1 MPRCLTCGQRWAGGH
16 LFCLQGASPSSEPP
30 ASPHP
35 PPPTLLFP
43 GYELERTVAQG
54 GFGTLLAARR
64 QSDGLRVAIKVFHR
78 PLPHGENDPG
88 LEVEALRAIGPPTVP
103 EVYETGWLAR
113 GHPYIVMQ
121 FIPHPLL
128 ADHLTRHRGP
138 MPEAGRYALA
148 LAEAL
153 DTVHRRGFIH
163 CDLKPENIFVDEA
176 AGTMGL
182 FDFGLARPLPPSAPE
197 GGSPALAHAG
207 TAEYMAPEQCA
218 GEEELDER
226 TDVYAAGVI
235 LYEMLTGRP
244 PFFGPAADVH
254 QAHRSRR
261 PPRPSE
267 LAPMPA
273 ALEEVVLR
281 CLSKEPSR
289 RYASA
294 HALSVALR
302 QALEP
307 LPEAS
312 ARPSAPPPRPAA
324 TQHRSVA
331 LVFLRSGA
339 NPLAVQRALAQCG
352 GQLAFR
358 EGTRFAAV
366 FDPATEAS
374 PLERAHQCAERLCA
388 EGMAANALV
397 DVLMVRVQRRAHGPP
412 RYLTP
417 LFSQLERYP
426 TERDPPTLLL
436 TSTAMEGLP
445 ALKCIPVPECQG
457 LFRRARPEA
466 ARDDTSVVWLGHGVL
481 VGRQEELAELVR
493 GARLAAQELAPTL
506 ACVLGDRGQ
515 GKSHLATAL
524 LQLLREQVPAARVA
538 LLRAREPVQGAPEG
552 TLRLLLR
559 EVLGECA
566 TQPQGN
572 EAACRARC
580 EELLGVPLAHE
591 LWPAVASYL
600 GWSAP
605 ANSLRSLAA
614 APGALRSLAVRATGE
629 LLAATAR
636 ERPLL
641 LLLDD
646 AHFAEDI
653 ALDALEYATRA
664 ESALPL
670 WVCTLARPGFE
681 RSRPHWAVRA
691 ARRSTLWLSPLS
703 LPDAMELCRTGLRP
717 AEGVPA
723 EALGRMAERAQ
734 RTPLFIVELVRGL
747 KRQGMVRQRPG
758 GSWYLATDELDRV
771 PELHLVEWLA
781 HHELGTLPAEL
792 TAHARLCA
800 LLGED
805 FTLGEV
811 EGVVNELEREDG
823 AADFPLDARHAT
835 RRLVEL
841 GLVVNHPEEGLRFRN
856 ELMRQVVAR
865 SLPETQR
872 WRLHHAA
879 QLFYREASSQQ
890 PHLLPRL
897 AFHAAAAGLH
907 TEAAA
912 LYIDLA
918 EAARG
923 RHAYL
928 TAEATYSRALE
939 LLPQSA
945 DPRCLTALR
954 GRGLMRYRVG
964 RYEDSLAD
972 LARARQMAEQLGN
985 AYEEVEVLLDEAT
998 AFDWTNDYVHSE
1010 ERVLEA
1016 MALATTALPKSPLL
1030 QMRLLLG
1037 MGRAQW
1043 RRGQWE
1049 HARELLEAAAD
1060 LARSLGDAGYESLV
1074 ICLLL
1079 LGFILPNLGRI
1090 DDAQRV
1096 LEECIAACTERGDR
1110 LHLGS
1115 AINNRRN
1122 LWVARNEL
1130 TRALKDQERF
1140 KRLGRELGMMGWEYF
1155 AEHNLGELYYQ
1166 AGDTLAAA
1174 PHIARALE
1182 LERSHPEIA
1191 PRPWGLLLHA
1201 RVLAYEG
1208 KEEGAREAL
1217 RAIHQVLA
1225 KRPGKEFSPAESVLL
1240 SLVELATRPALAE
1253 EWQALRA
1260 RSEACSVEQEPLE
1273 VLEVMALSRLRRG
1286 ERQEAVRLLEEAL
1299 RRAERLP
1306 NIMGPRL
1313 RHSLRL
1319 AIGT

>member
-1 MPRCLTCGQRWAGGH
+1 
-16 LFCLQGASPSSEPP
+16 
-30 ASPHP
+30 
-35 PPPTLLFP
+35 
-43 GYELERTVAQG
+43 VAQG
-54 GFGTLLAARR
+54 GFGTLLSARR
-64 QSDGLRVAIKVFHR
+64 QSDGLRVAIKLFHR
-78 PLPHGENDPG
+78 PLPHEGDDPG
-88 LEVEALRAIGPPTVP
+88 LEIQALRAIGPPTVP
-103 EVYETGWLAR
+103 EVYETGWLATGR
-113 GHPYIVMQ
+113 PYFVMQ

-128 ADHLTRHRGP
+128 ADHLTRHHGP
-138 MPEAGRYALA
+138 TPRAGRCALA
-148 LAEAL
+148 LVETL
-153 DTVHRRGFIH
+153 ETVHRRGFIH
-163 CDLKPENIFVDEA
+163 CDLKPENIFLDEA
-176 AGTMGL
+176 EWKVGL
-182 FDFGLARPLPPSAPE
+182 FDFGLARPLSPSAHE
-197 GGSPALAHAG
+197 RSFHGLAHAG

-218 GEEELDER
+218 GAEDLDER

-235 LYEMLTGRP
+235 LFELLTGRP
-244 PFFGPAADVH
+244 PFFGSAAEVH
-254 QAHRSRR
+254 QAHLSRR

-267 LAPMPA
+267 LVPVPAP
-273 ALEEVVLR
+273 LEEVVLR
-281 CLSKEPSR
+281 CLAKEPAR

-294 HALSVALR
+294 HALAQALR
-302 QALEP
+302 QALESLSQASSRP
-307 LPEAS
+307 LP
-312 ARPSAPPPRPAA
+312 PPPRPAVV
-324 TQHRSVA
+324 HRSVA

-339 NPLAVQRALAQCG
+339 NPLAVQRALAQSG

-366 FDPATEAS
+366 FDPETEAH
-374 PLERAHQCAERLCA
+374 PLERARQCAERLCA

-397 DVLMVRVQRRAHGPP
+397 DVLRVRVQRRPQGPP
-412 RYLTP
+412 RYLSP
-417 LFSQLERYP
+417 LFSQPERYP
-426 TERDPPTLLL
+426 TEREPPTLLL
-436 TSTAMEGLP
+436 TALAMEGLP
-445 ALKCIPVPECQG
+445 ELKCVPVPECQG
-457 LFRRARPEA
+457 LFRRALPQA
-466 ARDDTSVVWLGHGVL
+466 AGDDASVVWLGPGVL
-481 VGRQEELAELVR
+481 VGRQEELAELVS
-493 GARLAAQELAPTL
+493 GARVAVRESAPTL
-506 ACVLGDRGQ
+506 ASVLGDRGQ

-524 LQLLREQVPAARVA
+524 LQLLREQLPTARVL
-538 LLRAREPVQGAPEG
+538 LLRAREPVQGAPES

-566 TQPQGN
+566 TPPH
-572 EAACRARC
+572 ESEPACRARC
-580 EELLGVPLAHE
+580 EELLGAPLAQE
-591 LWPAVASYL
+591 LWPAIASYL
-600 GWSAP
+600 GWSGP
-605 ANSLRSLAA
+605 ATSLRSLAA

-646 AHFAEDI
+646 AHFAEDM

-681 RSRPHWAVRA
+681 RARPHWAARA
-691 ARRSTLWLSPLS
+691 AHSSTLWLRPLA

-723 EALGRMAERAQ
+723 EALRRLAERAQ

-771 PELHLVEWLA
+771 PELQLVEWLA
-781 HHELGTLPAEL
+781 HHELGALPAEL

-841 GLVVNHPEEGLRFRN
+841 GLVVSHPEEGLRFRN

-879 QLFYREASSQQ
+879 QLFYRKASAQE

-912 LYIDLA
+912 LYVDLA
-918 EAARG
+918 EAARA
-923 RHAYL
+923 RHSYL

-945 DPRCLTALR
+945 DSRNLMALR

-972 LARARQMAEQLGN
+972 LARARQMAQQLGN
-985 AYEEVEVLLDEAT
+985 TCEEVEILLDEAT
-998 AFDWTNDYVHSE
+998 AYDWTNDYVRSE
-1010 ERVLEA
+1010 ECVLQ
-1016 MALATTALPKSPLL
+1016 ALALTTLSLTDSPLL
-1030 QMRLLLG
+1030 RMRLMLG
-1037 MGRAQW
+1037 MGRAHW
-1043 RRGQWE
+1043 RQGRWE
-1049 HARELLEAAAD
+1049 QARDLLEAAAD
-1060 LARSLGDAGYESLV
+1060 LARRLGDAGYESLV
-1074 ICLLL
+1074 ISLLL
-1079 LGFILPNLGRI
+1079 LGFILPNLKRI

-1096 LEECIAACTERGDR
+1096 LEECIAACTERGDK

-1122 LWVARNEL
+1122 LWVARGEL
-1130 TRALKDQERF
+1130 TRALADQEHF

-1155 AEHNLGELYYQ
+1155 AEHNLGELHYQ
-1166 AGDTLAAA
+1166 AGNTPAAA
-1174 PHIARALE
+1174 PHITRAME
-1182 LERSHPEIA
+1182 LERAHPEVA
-1191 PRPWGLLLHA
+1191 SRPWGLLLHA

-1208 KEEGAREAL
+1208 KTEAAREAL
-1217 RAIHQVLA
+1217 RAIQQVLA
-1225 KRPGKEFSPAESVLL
+1225 ERPGVRFSASESVLL
-1240 SLVELATRPALAE
+1240 SLVELATRPATPE
-1253 EWQALRA
+1253 EWQALQE
-1260 RSEACSVEQEPLE
+1260 RSEACSMEQEPLE

-1286 ERQEAVRLLEEAL
+1286 ERQEAIRLLEEAL

-1313 RHSLRL
+1313 AHSLRQAL
-1319 AIGT
+1319 DT